1 MPSQLPETKLGR
13 SKILEAVFADFMS
26 QNIFADR
33 IQLAKFISIVPGL
46 IWNARFSS
54 ICQSID
60 LLGHKIKLEEHE
72 KKGTLV
78 PCVSLVALIINNMNT
93 WLNEVLNTPPS
104 NNIRE

>member
-46 IWNARFSS
+46 I
-54 ICQSID
+54 
-60 LLGHKIKLEEHE
+60 
-72 KKGTLV
+72 
-78 PCVSLVALIINNMNT
+78 
-93 WLNEVLNTPPS
+93 
-104 NNIRE
+104 